1 MLNEILTCHLDNEAA
16 VCSVTALI
24 RRRVGYL
31 IQPDCK
37 IDGGS
42 NWRIRH
48 NGSSRVISSYW
59 ITP

>member
-1 MLNEILTCHLDNEAA
+1 MSTTDPTLNDMLTCHLHKEAA

-24 RRRVGYL
+24 RRHVEYL
-31 IQPDCK
+31 KQPDCK

-48 NGSSRVISSYW
+48 NGSS
-59 ITP
+59 